1 MMERLRLGLALASLV
16 LFLGAGSLANS
27 STAADAS
34 AAPSAPTSTAPAA
47 TAPAAAVPAWA
58 PSLRVAAFKPRSPD
72 AGATAVA
79 IASQEPFSGTFAA
92 PALRMPDSSA
102 TGSAPSGISLT
113 TGAHKGLLC
122 SDCHASSFSPPA
134 EGQPAQ
140 GQDRP
145 ELKWST
151 AYTASV
157 PPMRVYSSQVTEQL
171 GLYLSQPDGSSRVC
185 VGCHA
190 MTDKISRPE
199 NRFGPD
205 SLARTHPVSFTY
217 DGGLAMRARR
227 AGLRDPATT
236 PSGLGGTIARDLLD
250 FNGKV
255 QCSSCH
261 DAHGTGRGPKLM
273 RFPYDKTTSVGSNM
287 CRICHNK

>member
-1 MMERLRLGLALASLV
+1 MTERLRLGLVLAG
-16 LFLGAGSLANS
+16 LFLLVGAGNLADS
-27 STAADAS
+27 STAAETS
-34 AAPSAPTSTAPAA
+34 AEPSAPAST
-47 TAPAAAVPAWA
+47 TPAWA
-58 PSLRVAAFKPRSPD
+58 PSLKGATFKSRRPD
-72 AGATAVA
+72 AGADLVA
-79 IASQEPFSGTFAA
+79 SASQEPFAGKFAA
-92 PALRMPDSSA
+92 PAIRMPDSSA
-102 TGSAPSGISLT
+102 TGSAPGGTSLT

-122 SDCHASSFSPPA
+122 SDCHASSVSPPA

-140 GQDRP
+140 DQDRP

-151 AYTASV
+151 RYTASV
-157 PPMRVYSSQVTEQL
+157 PPMRVYSSHLTELL
-171 GLYLSQPDGSSRVC
+171 GLDISQPDGSSRVC

-190 MTDKISRPE
+190 MSDKISRPE

-205 SLARTHPVSFTY
+205 DLARTHPVSFTY

-236 PSGLGGTIARDLLD
+236 PSGLGGTIAGDLLD
-250 FNGKV
+250 SRGKV

-261 DAHGTGRGPKLM
+261 DAHGPGRGPKLM
-273 RFPYDKTTSVGSNM
+273 RFPYDKTTSQGSNL

>member
-1 MMERLRLGLALASLV
+1 MMVRLRLGLVLAG
-16 LFLGAGSLANS
+16 LFLLVGAGSLVDS
-27 STAADAS
+27 STAAGAS
-34 AAPSAPTSTAPAA
+34 AEPPAPAT
-47 TAPAAAVPAWA
+47 TAPAWA
-58 PSLRVAAFKPRSPD
+58 PSLGVVAFKSRSPD
-72 AGATAVA
+72 AGTDAVA
-79 IASQEPFSGTFAA
+79 SALQEPFAGKFAA
-92 PALRMPDSSA
+92 PALTMPDSTA
-102 TGSAPSGISLT
+102 TGSAPSGTSLT

-122 SDCHASSFSPPA
+122 GDCHASSVSPPA
-134 EGQPAQ
+134 EGPSAQ
-140 GQDRP
+140 DQDRP

-151 AYTASV
+151 RYTASV
-157 PPMRVYSSQVTEQL
+157 PPMRVYSSHLTELL
-171 GLYLSQPDGSSRVC
+171 GLDISQPDGSSRVC

-190 MTDKISRPE
+190 TSDKISRPE

-227 AGLRDPATT
+227 AGLRDPAMT

-250 FNGKV
+250 SSGKM

-261 DAHGTGRGPKLM
+261 DAHGPGRGPKLM
-273 RFPYDKTTSVGSNM
+273 RFPYDKTTSQGSNL

>member
-1 MMERLRLGLALASLV
+1 MMVRLRLGLVLAG
-16 LFLGAGSLANS
+16 LFLLVGAGSVEDS
-27 STAADAS
+27 STAAE
-34 AAPSAPTSTAPAA
+34 PSAEPPPSASTA
-47 TAPAAAVPAWA
+47 PAWA
-58 PSLRVAAFKPRSPD
+58 PSLGVVAFKSRSPD
-72 AGATAVA
+72 AGADPAA
-79 IASQEPFSGTFAA
+79 DSLQEPFAGNFAA
-92 PALRMPDSSA
+92 PARTIHGSTA
-102 TGSAPSGISLT
+102 TGSAPGGTSLT

-122 SDCHASSFSPPA
+122 SDCHASSVSLPA

-140 GQDRP
+140 DQDRP

-151 AYTASV
+151 RYTASV
-157 PPMRVYSSQVTEQL
+157 PPMRVYSSHLTELL
-171 GLYLSQPDGSSRVC
+171 GLDISQPDGSSRVC

-190 MTDKISRPE
+190 TSDKISRPE

-227 AGLRDPATT
+227 AGLRDPAMT

-250 FNGKV
+250 SSGKM

-261 DAHGTGRGPKLM
+261 DAHGPGRGPKLM
-273 RFPYDKTTSVGSNM
+273 RFPYDKTTSQGSNM